1 MIDVQ
6 VDIFEYLEPNKPK
19 SIFGIIDNNEHQ
31 ITTIY
36 ADDCLLEV
44 IITVF
49 IDFGRYERKR
59 MWFKSIS
66 EKKEFLSRYD
76 IQSRKKSD
84 FKDVEIILVK
94 ERISHATR
102 HQG

>member
-1 MIDVQ
+1 MQ
-6 VDIFEYLEPNKPK
+6 Q
-19 SIFGIIDNNEHQ
+19 SIFDIIDNNEHQ
-31 ITTIY
+31 ITEIY

-49 IDFGRYERKR
+49 IDFGEYERKR
-59 MWFKSIS
+59 MWFKSMN

-94 ERISHATR
+94 E
-102 HQG
+102 QVK

>member
-1 MIDVQ
+1 MID
-6 VDIFEYLEPNKPK
+6 
-19 SIFGIIDNNEHQ
+19 SNEHQ

-36 ADDCLLEV
+36 KNDYLLEV

-59 MWFKSIS
+59 MWFKSMS

-94 ERISHATR
+94 EKVK
-102 HQG
+102 

>member
-1 MIDVQ
+1 MQ
-6 VDIFEYLEPNKPK
+6 Q
-19 SIFGIIDNNEHQ
+19 SIFDIIDNNEHQ
-31 ITTIY
+31 ITEIY
-36 ADDCLLEV
+36 AGDCLLEV

-59 MWFKSIS
+59 MWFKSMS

-76 IQSRKKSD
+76 IQSRRKSD

-94 ERISHATR
+94 EKMK
-102 HQG
+102 